1 VDQVGVKAPGRPTSK
16 IFLSFAKSAILYF
29 LGGKPW
35 CNSTDGSWSPTDANE
50 RTKAGGRAIAREAK
64 PGLKREANNMI
75 LTNCSIRIIPGA
87 AGLRCAAADA

>member
-1 VDQVGVKAPGRPTSK
+1 MDQVGVKAPGRPTSK